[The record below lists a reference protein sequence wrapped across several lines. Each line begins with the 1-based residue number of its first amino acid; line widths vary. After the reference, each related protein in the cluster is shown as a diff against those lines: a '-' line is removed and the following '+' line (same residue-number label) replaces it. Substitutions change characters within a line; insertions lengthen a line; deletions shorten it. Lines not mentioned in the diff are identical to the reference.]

1 MHLRTDRAGAVGQTA
16 ERLFSRDRSGPRGA
30 PPRPRRIHAPRGRPC
45 VDAEFLSLA

>member
-30 PPRPRRIHAPRGRPC
+30 PPRPGASTRHAGDPVSMRSP
-45 VDAEFLSLA
+45 